1 MGSADQIDM
10 GKSGLQAPSSPP
22 VPSSPRASPSP
33 PVPPSLAVILGVTAV
48 SFAAIFIRLC
58 QAPPLAVAFYRM
70 ALAAAVLLPLMA
82 VRRGWTQL
90 TGLSR
95 PMLRQALLAGLF
107 LGLHM
112 ATWISSLYYTSVASS
127 MILVSTQSI
136 FAVLL
141 SHFAIK
147 ERVSRVVLAAVT
159 IALLGSVIIGGGD
172 LQVGRRALIGDG
184 LALVGGFLAAAYM
197 VTGRTVRRELLLLPY
212 VFLVY
217 SSAAVLLGIGCLVSG
232 TQMWGYP
239 GGTFLWLALLALVPT
254 HLGHTMFNWALRYI
268 PAYVISISLLGEPIG
283 STTLAYFIF
292 KETPP
297 ALTFVGGA
305 LVLAGVYLV
314 IRDQG
319 RRVAAVEG

>member
-1 MGSADQIDM
+1 MIGSEDQL
-10 GKSGLQAPSSPP
+10 GARTTGPPARPSSQ
-22 VPSSPRASPSP
+22 VSPP
-33 PVPPSLAVILGVTAV
+33 PVPPALAVVLGVIAV
-48 SFAAIFIRLC
+48 SFAAVFIRMC

-70 ALAAAVLLPLMA
+70 ALAAAVLLPLMTG
-82 VRRGWTQL
+82 RRGWRQL
-90 TGLSR
+90 SGLSR
-95 PMLRQALLAGLF
+95 PLLGRILLAGLF

-112 ATWISSLYYTSVASS
+112 GTWVTSLYYTSVASS

-136 FAVLL
+136 FVVLL

-147 ERVSRVVLAAVT
+147 ERVSRAVMAAAI
-159 IALLGSVIIGGGD
+159 IALVGSIIIGGGD
-172 LQVGRRALIGDG
+172 LQVGRHSLIGDG
-184 LALVGGFLAAAYM
+184 LALAGG
-197 VTGRTVRRELLLLPY
+197 
-212 VFLVY
+212 FLVY
-217 SSAAVLLGIGCLVSG
+217 STAAVLLGIGCLFTG
-232 TQMWGYP
+232 TQMWGFP
-239 GGTFLWLALLALVPT
+239 GETFLWLVLLALIPT

-319 RRVAAVEG
+319 RRVAGVVG

>member
-1 MGSADQIDM
+1 MRDA
-10 GKSGLQAPSSPP
+10 SPP
-22 VPSSPRASPSP
+22 AP
-33 PVPPSLAVILGVTAV
+33 PYLAVLLGVTAV

-58 QAPPLAVAFYRM
+58 QAPSLAVAFYRM
-70 ALAAAVLLPLMA
+70 ALAAVMLLPFVA
-82 VRRGWTQL
+82 WRGWSQL
-90 TGLSR
+90 SGLSR
-95 PMLRQALLAGLF
+95 ALLMRALLAGIF

-112 ATWISSLYYTSVASS
+112 GTWVTSLYYTSVASS

-141 SHFAIK
+141 SHFGIK
-147 ERVSRVVLAAVT
+147 ERVSRNVLMAVA

-172 LQVGRRALIGDG
+172 LRVGREFLIGDG

-197 VTGRTVRRELLLLPY
+197 VTGRRVRRELPLLPY
-212 VFLVY
+212 IFLAY

-232 TQMWGYP
+232 TRMGGYP
-239 GGTFLWLALLALVPT
+239 GPTVLWLVLLALVPT
-254 HLGHTMFNWALRYI
+254 HLGHTLFNWALRYV

-283 STTLAYFIF
+283 STTLAYFVF
-292 KETPP
+292 GEEPA

-314 IRDQG
+314 IREQG
-319 RRVAAVEG
+319 RRVAAVVG

>member
-1 MGSADQIDM
+1 MIGSEDQL
-10 GKSGLQAPSSPP
+10 GARTTGPPARPSSQ
-22 VPSSPRASPSP
+22 VSPP
-33 PVPPSLAVILGVTAV
+33 PVPPALAVVLGVIAV
-48 SFAAIFIRLC
+48 SFAAVFIRMC

-70 ALAAAVLLPLMA
+70 ALAAAMLLPLMTG
-82 VRRGWTQL
+82 RRGWRQL
-90 TGLSR
+90 SGLSR
-95 PMLRQALLAGLF
+95 PLLGRILLAGLF

-112 ATWISSLYYTSVASS
+112 GTWVTSLYYTSVASS

-136 FAVLL
+136 FVVLL

-147 ERVSRVVLAAVT
+147 ERVSRAVMAAVT
-159 IALLGSVIIGGGD
+159 VALVGSIIIGGGD
-172 LQVGRRALIGDG
+172 LQVGRHSLIGDG
-184 LALVGGFLAAAYM
+184 LALAGGFLAAAYM
-197 VTGRTVRRELLLLPY
+197 ITGRTVRRKLPLLPY

-217 SSAAVLLGIGCLVSG
+217 STAAVLLGIGCLVTG

-239 GGTFLWLALLALVPT
+239 GETFLWLILLALIPT

-319 RRVAAVEG
+319 RRVAGVVG

>member
-1 MGSADQIDM
+1 VIESSDQIGM
-10 GKSGLQAPSSPP
+10 KVSGPP
-22 VPSSPRASPSP
+22 A
-33 PVPPSLAVILGVTAV
+33 PPSLAVIMGVTAV

-70 ALAAAVLLPLMA
+70 ALAAAVLVPVM
-82 VRRGWTQL
+82 VGRRGWSQL

-95 PMLRQALLAGLF
+95 PLLMQALLAGLF

-112 ATWISSLYYTSVASS
+112 GTWVTSLYYTSVASS

-147 ERVSRVVLAAVT
+147 ERVSRTVLVAVT

-172 LQVGRRALIGDG
+172 LQVGRQSLIGDG
-184 LALVGGFLAAAYM
+184 LALMGGFLAAAYM
-197 VTGRTVRRELLLLPY
+197 VTGRMVRRELPLLPY

-239 GGTFLWLALLALVPT
+239 EGTFLWLILLALVPT
-254 HLGHTMFNWALRYI
+254 HLGHTLFNWALRYL
-268 PAYVISISLLGEPIG
+268 PAYVISISLLGEPVG
-283 STTLAYFIF
+283 STTLAYFVF
-292 KETPP
+292 GEAPP
-297 ALTFVGGA
+297 ALTFAGGA

-314 IRDQG
+314 VRDQG
-319 RRVAAVEG
+319 RRVAGVVG

>member
-1 MGSADQIDM
+1 MESNDRIGM
-10 GKSGLQAPSSPP
+10 
-22 VPSSPRASPSP
+22 RASGP
-33 PVPPSLAVILGVTAV
+33 PMPPSLAVILGVTAV

-70 ALAAAVLLPLMA
+70 ALAAVVLLPFVA
-82 VRRGWTQL
+82 GRRGWLQL
-90 TGLSR
+90 TGLTR
-95 PMLRQALLAGLF
+95 PLMRQALL
-107 LGLHM
+107 
-112 ATWISSLYYTSVASS
+112 ASS

-147 ERVSRVVLAAVT
+147 ERVSRMVLAAVS

-172 LQVGRRALIGDG
+172 LQVGRQSLIGDL

-197 VTGRTVRRELLLLPY
+197 VTGRTVRRELPLLPY

-239 GGTFLWLALLALVPT
+239 GGTFLWMILLALVPT

-292 KETPP
+292 GESPP
-297 ALTFVGGA
+297 VLTFVGGG

-319 RRVAAVEG
+319 RKVAAVVG

>member
-1 MGSADQIDM
+1 
-10 GKSGLQAPSSPP
+10 
-22 VPSSPRASPSP
+22 
-33 PVPPSLAVILGVTAV
+33 
-48 SFAAIFIRLC
+48 
-58 QAPPLAVAFYRM
+58 
-70 ALAAAVLLPLMA
+70 
-82 VRRGWTQL
+82 
-90 TGLSR
+90 
-95 PMLRQALLAGLF
+95 
-107 LGLHM
+107 
-112 ATWISSLYYTSVASS
+112 VASS

-147 ERVSRVVLAAVT
+147 ERVSRTVLAAVT
-159 IALLGSVIIGGGD
+159 IALLGSIIIGGGD

-197 VTGRTVRRELLLLPY
+197 VTGRTVRRELPLLPY

-232 TQMWGYP
+232 TKMWGYP
-239 GGTFLWLALLALVPT
+239 GGTFLWLILLALVPT

-292 KETPP
+292 KEAPP

-319 RRVAAVEG
+319 RRVAAVVG

>member
-1 MGSADQIDM
+1 M
-10 GKSGLQAPSSPP
+10 
-22 VPSSPRASPSP
+22 
-33 PVPPSLAVILGVTAV
+33 ILGVTAV

-70 ALAAAVLLPLMA
+70 ALAAVVLLPLMA
-82 VRRGWTQL
+82 VRRGWSQL
-90 TGLSR
+90 AGLSR
-95 PMLRQALLAGLF
+95 PLLWQALLAGLF

-112 ATWISSLYYTSVASS
+112 GTWVTSLYYTSVASS

-136 FAVLL
+136 FTVLL

-147 ERVSRVVLAAVT
+147 ERVSRTVMAAVF
-159 IALLGSVIIGGGD
+159 IALLGSVISGGGD
-172 LQVGRRALIGDG
+172 LQVGRGSLIGDG
-184 LALVGGFLAAAYM
+184 LARAGGFLAAAYM
-197 VTGRTVRRELLLLPY
+197 VAGRTIRRQLPLLPY
-212 VFLVY
+212 IFLVY
-217 SSAAVLLGIGCLVSG
+217 STAAALLGVGCLVSG

-239 GGTFLWLALLALVPT
+239 GGTFLWLILLALVPT

-292 KETPP
+292 GETPP
-297 ALTFVGGA
+297 HLTFLGGA

-319 RRVAAVEG
+319 RRVAGVVG

>member
-1 MGSADQIDM
+1 MIESSDQIGM
-10 GKSGLQAPSSPP
+10 KVSGPP
-22 VPSSPRASPSP
+22 A
-33 PVPPSLAVILGVTAV
+33 PPSLAVIMGVTAV

-70 ALAAAVLLPLMA
+70 ALAAAVLVPVM
-82 VRRGWTQL
+82 VGRRGWSQL

-95 PMLRQALLAGLF
+95 PLLMQALLAGLF

-112 ATWISSLYYTSVASS
+112 GTWVTSLYYTSVASS

-147 ERVSRVVLAAVT
+147 ERVSRTVLVAVT

-172 LQVGRRALIGDG
+172 LQVGRQSLIGDG
-184 LALVGGFLAAAYM
+184 LALMGGFLAAAYM
-197 VTGRTVRRELLLLPY
+197 VTGRMVRRELPLLPY

-239 GGTFLWLALLALVPT
+239 EGTFLWLILLALVPT
-254 HLGHTMFNWALRYI
+254 HLGHTLFNWALRYL
-268 PAYVISISLLGEPIG
+268 PAYVISISLLGEPVG
-283 STTLAYFIF
+283 STTLAYFVF
-292 KETPP
+292 GEAPP
-297 ALTFVGGA
+297 ALTFAGGA

-314 IRDQG
+314 VRDQG
-319 RRVAAVEG
+319 RRVAGVVG